1 LYFMENYTYIPM
13 AKHKPKYYLVR
24 VILDVFSAYW
34 QVDFFKEIKQFQ
46 TMMMPLLPVVD
57 IVDG

>member
-1 LYFMENYTYIPM
+1 MENYTYISI
-13 AKHKPKYYLVR
+13 AKHKQKYYLVR

-34 QVDFFKEIKQFQ
+34 QVDSFKEIKQFQ
-46 TMMMPLLPVVD
+46 TMMMPPLPVVD

>member
-1 LYFMENYTYIPM
+1 M